1 MTAKEYLE
9 QARTLDMEINSKLEM
24 VSSLRAMAERT
35 TSALSRAVVSRSR
48 DDHQMEETIAKIVDL
63 EREVNEDIDR
73 LVELKREIMGVIKKL
88 DDPVDRYLLS
98 MRYICGKDWEEI
110 ADAMNYHI
118 RTIYKVHDR
127 AIQKMENLLE
137 RIKLHVD
144 SERRA

>member
-137 RIKLHVD
+137 RIKLHTD

>member
-1 MTAKEYLE
+1 MTAREYLE

>member
-137 RIKLHVD
+137 RIKFHAD

>member
-73 LVELKREIMGVIKKL
+73 LVELKREIMGGIKKL

-98 MRYICGKDWEEI
+98 MRYICGKDWGEI
-110 ADAMNYHI
+110 AEVMCCTVSCLYKRHTKVMNKLGNMKMDS
-118 RTIYKVHDR
+118 KV
-127 AIQKMENLLE
+127 
-137 RIKLHVD
+137 
-144 SERRA
+144 

>member
-35 TSALSRAVVSRSR
+35 TSALSKAVVSRSR
-48 DDHQMEETIAKIVDL
+48 DDHRMEETIATIVDL

-137 RIKLHVD
+137 RIKLHAD

>member
-137 RIKLHVD
+137 RINLHAD